1 MRPPYELT
9 PRIIKLI
16 ASVSQKIGQLDVKF
30 VAKQSPELRKANRI
44 KTIHSSLGIEG
55 NTLSEQ
61 QITALMENKR
71 VVGPAKDIREVL
83 NALETYKTLKR
94 LKYQSEIDFLKAHKS
109 IMKGLIIDSGKYRMQ
124 GVGIVKGADVRH
136 IAPPHK
142 QVPYLMKDLFSY
154 LNDDSELLLIKSCV
168 FHYEMEFIHPFM
180 DGNGRMGRL
189 WQTVILMSAYPV
201 FEYLPFETLI
211 AKNQSSYYT
220 SLSAS
225 DKQGK
230 STKFIEYML
239 TIIEQSL
246 DELLQTK
253 SKRPDATQR
262 LMTFLEQV
270 EGEFSRSDYMHQFP
284 EISTATASRD
294 LKNGVEQ
301 RLIKRTGD
309 KKTTKYRLLGRKK
322 SR

>member
-9 PRIIKLI
+9 HRIIKLI
-16 ASVSQKIGQLDVKF
+16 ASISQKVGQLEVKF
-30 VAKQSPELRKANRI
+30 IAKQSPELRKENRI

-71 VVGPAKDIREVL
+71 VIGPAKDIREVL
-83 NALETYKTLKR
+83 NALDTYSDLKR
-94 LKYQSEIDFLKAHKS
+94 FNYQSEKDFLKAHKS
-109 IMKGLIIDSGKYRMQ
+109 LMNGLVGDAGKYRTQ
-124 GVGIVKGADVRH
+124 GVGIVKGSNVRH

-142 QVPYLMKDLFSY
+142 NVPYLIKDLFSY
-154 LNDDSELLLIKSCV
+154 LNDDAELLLIKSCV
-168 FHYEMEFIHPFM
+168 FHYEMAFIHPFI

-189 WQTVILMSAYPV
+189 WQTIILMSGYPV

-211 AKNQSSYYT
+211 AKNQSSYYK
-220 SLSAS
+220 SISAS

-230 STKFIEYML
+230 STKFIEFML

-246 DELLQTK
+246 EELLQLR

-262 LMTFLEQV
+262 LASFLEQV

-294 LKNGVEQ
+294 LRNGVEH
-301 RLIKRTGD
+301 RLIKRSGD
-309 KKTTKYRLLGRKK
+309 KKTTRYRPLGGRR